1 MRIFFKTLFIWF
13 LSCGSP
19 KHNTQDAP
27 AYSAAV
33 EARFVDDQNLKKE
46 LSLFNKKIIAA
57 KYIESLAVG
66 RATVTIS
73 EIDNYYNNHKTEF
86 KRNDDEV
93 VVLMFKGFNKNTAIK
108 IKNTL
113 DRNPLDSEKSSGV
126 ITQHKQVRVVFKKG
140 EIRENLSNRL
150 FNTRKGGSFIIQQ
163 NSGFTVF
170 YVLEVFKK
178 GMVKDLVFVSDEI
191 QAKLLAIKK
200 HQLKEKIIDSLGTE
214 YAKP

>member
-1 MRIFFKTLFIWF
+1 MRIFFITLFIWF

-73 EIDNYYNNHKTEF
+73 EIDNYYNNNKTEF
-86 KRNDDEV
+86 KRSDDEV
-93 VVLMFKGFNKNTAIK
+93 VVLMFKGLDKNTAIK

-113 DRNPLDSEKSSGV
+113 DRNPLDNDKSSGV
-126 ITQHKQVRVVFKKG
+126 ITQHKPVRVVFKKG
-140 EIRENLSNRL
+140 EVRENLANRL
-150 FNTRKGGSFIIQQ
+150 FNMRKGGSFIIQQ
-163 NSGFTVF
+163 NIGFTVF
-170 YVLEVFKK
+170 YVVGVFVK
-178 GMVKDLVFVSDEI
+178 GTVKDLVFVSDEI

-200 HQLKEKIIDSLGTE
+200 HQLKEKIIDSLETE

>member
-1 MRIFFKTLFIWF
+1 M
-13 LSCGSP
+13 SCGSP

-73 EIDNYYNNHKTEF
+73 EIDNYYNSNKTEF
-86 KRNDDEV
+86 KRSDDEV
-93 VVLMFKGFNKNTAIK
+93 VVLMFKGLDKNTAIK

-113 DRNPLDSEKSSGV
+113 DRNPLDNDKSSGV
-126 ITQHKQVRVVFKKG
+126 ITQHKPVRVVFKKG
-140 EIRENLSNRL
+140 EVRENLANRL

-170 YVLEVFKK
+170 YVLGVFIR
-178 GMVKDLVFVSDEI
+178 GTVKDLVFVSDEI

-200 HQLKEKIIDSLGTE
+200 HQLKEKIIDSLETE

>member
-1 MRIFFKTLFIWF
+1 MRIFFITLFIWF

-73 EIDNYYNNHKTEF
+73 EIDNYYNNNKTEF
-86 KRNDDEV
+86 KRSDDEV
-93 VVLMFKGFNKNTAIK
+93 VVLMFKGLDKNTAIK

-113 DRNPLDSEKSSGV
+113 DRNPLDNDKSSGV
-126 ITQHKQVRVVFKKG
+126 ITQHKPVRVVFKKD
-140 EIRENLSNRL
+140 EVRENLANRL

-170 YVLEVFKK
+170 YVLGVFIR
-178 GMVKDLVFVSDEI
+178 GTVKDLVFVSDEI

-200 HQLKEKIIDSLGTE
+200 HQLKEKIIDSLETE

>member
-1 MRIFFKTLFIWF
+1 MRIFFITLFIWF
-13 LSCGSP
+13 LSCDSP

-66 RATVTIS
+66 RATVAIS
-73 EIDNYYNNHKTEF
+73 EIDNYYNNNKTEF
-86 KRNDDEV
+86 KRSDDEV
-93 VVLMFKGFNKNTAIK
+93 VVLMFKGLDKNTAIK

-113 DRNPLDSEKSSGV
+113 DRNPLDNDKSSGV
-126 ITQHKQVRVVFKKG
+126 ITQHKPVRVVFKKS
-140 EIRENLSNRL
+140 EVRENLANRL
-150 FNTRKGGSFIIQQ
+150 FSMRKGGSFIIQQ
-163 NSGFTVF
+163 NIGFTVF
-170 YVLEVFKK
+170 YVLEVFIK
-178 GMVKDLVFVSDEI
+178 GTVKDLVFVSDEI

-200 HQLKEKIIDSLGTE
+200 HQLKEKIIDSLETE

>member
-1 MRIFFKTLFIWF
+1 MRIFFITLFIWF

-73 EIDNYYNNHKTEF
+73 EIDKYYNNHKTEF

-93 VVLMFKGFNKNTAIK
+93 VVLVFKGFDKNTAIK

-113 DRNPLDSEKSSGV
+113 DRNPQDSEKSSGV
-126 ITQHKQVRVVFKKG
+126 ITQHKPVRVVFKKG
-140 EIRENLSNRL
+140 EVRENLANRL
-150 FNTRKGGSFIIQQ
+150 FSTKKNDSFIIQQ

-170 YVLEVFKK
+170 YVLEGFKK
-178 GMVKDLVFVSDEI
+178 GTVKDLVFVSDEI

-200 HQLKEKIIDSLGTE
+200 HQLKEKIIDSLGIE

>member
-1 MRIFFKTLFIWF
+1 MRIFFNTLFIWF

-33 EARFVDDQNLKKE
+33 EAGFVDDQNLKKE

-73 EIDNYYNNHKTEF
+73 EIDKYYNNHKTEF

-93 VVLMFKGFNKNTAIK
+93 VVLVFKGFDKNTAIK

-113 DRNPLDSEKSSGV
+113 DRNPQDSEKSSGV
-126 ITQHKQVRVVFKKG
+126 ITQHKPVRVVFKKG
-140 EIRENLSNRL
+140 EVRENLANRL
-150 FNTRKGGSFIIQQ
+150 FSTKKNDSFIIQQ

-170 YVLEVFKK
+170 YVLEGFKK
-178 GMVKDLVFVSDEI
+178 GTVKDLVFVSDEI

-200 HQLKEKIIDSLGTE
+200 HQLKEKIIDSLGIE

>member
-1 MRIFFKTLFIWF
+1 MRIFFITLFIWF

-19 KHNTQDAP
+19 KHNTQDTP

-86 KRNDDEV
+86 KRSDDEV
-93 VVLMFKGFNKNTAIK
+93 VVLMFKGLDKNTAIK

-113 DRNPLDSEKSSGV
+113 DRNPLDNDKSSGV
-126 ITQHKQVRVVFKKG
+126 ITRHKPVRVVFKKG

-200 HQLKEKIIDSLGTE
+200 HQLKEKIIDSLETE

>member
-1 MRIFFKTLFIWF
+1 MRIFFITLFIWF

-73 EIDNYYNNHKTEF
+73 EIDNYYNSNKTEF
-86 KRNDDEV
+86 KRSDDEV
-93 VVLMFKGFNKNTAIK
+93 VVLMFKGLDKNTAIK

-113 DRNPLDSEKSSGV
+113 DRNPLDNDKSSGV
-126 ITQHKQVRVVFKKG
+126 ITQHKPVRVVFKKD
-140 EIRENLSNRL
+140 EVRENLANRL

-170 YVLEVFKK
+170 YVLGVFIR
-178 GMVKDLVFVSDEI
+178 GTVKDLVFVSDEI

-200 HQLKEKIIDSLGTE
+200 HQLKEKIIDSLETE